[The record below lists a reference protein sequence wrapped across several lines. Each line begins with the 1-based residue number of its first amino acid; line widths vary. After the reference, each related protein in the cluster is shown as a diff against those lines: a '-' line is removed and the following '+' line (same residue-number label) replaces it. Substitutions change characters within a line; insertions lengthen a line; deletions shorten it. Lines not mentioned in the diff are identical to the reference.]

1 MVRVSLQNRKLWRWQ
16 RRHANAKTKAK
27 TNTQASAKTKAKSGM
42 KKPSALCD
50 MTLPDLFRAQKEA
63 EVARRKPKRI
73 SKGELSATVTSSYSA
88 QSFLDAVRVGAAG
101 LNLRSRG
108 LRKQHRS
115 RGLRKQHRSHGLR
128 KHAVV
133 P

>member
-1 MVRVSLQNRKLWRWQ
+1 MVCVSSQNRKLWLWQ

-73 SKGELSATVTSSYSA
+73 SKGALLMSNYISNGDELIPSTKFSG
-88 QSFLDAVRVGAAG
+88 RGERGRRGA
-101 LNLRSRG
+101 
-108 LRKQHRS
+108 
-115 RGLRKQHRSHGLR
+115 
-128 KHAVV
+128 
-133 P
+133 